1 MTIAC
6 FTLYIGF
13 LFLHVF
19 WIIHYILRLPGKG
32 FLEFE
37 MAASV
42 KTSMADACA
51 S

>member
-1 MTIAC
+1 MAIAC
-6 FTLYIGF
+6 FTLYVVF

-19 WIIHYILRLPGKG
+19 WIIHYILRLPVKG

-37 MAASV
+37 LAASV
-42 KTSMADACA
+42 KMSMADACT